1 MIENRLTEFFSMD
14 SSMQGYYRNYC
25 RYLNELMGALD
36 FQVIQAMSE
45 CFLTARENDATI
57 FFAGNG
63 GSAATA
69 SHFAQDLAEVGR
81 KADSKIF
88 KTMSLT
94 DNTSFI
100 TAVGN
105 DYGYEKIFV
114 IQMAEHFKEKD
125 VLVVLSASGNST
137 NVVEAAKYAKE
148 RGGISIGLVGFDGG
162 ELARICDLVIHVES
176 NQGEYG
182 PVEDVH
188 LILDHMI
195 TSHLMIAL
203 SKESK

>member
-1 MIENRLTEFFSMD
+1 MIDNRLTEFFSLD
-14 SSMQGYYRNYC
+14 SRAHEYYKNY
-25 RYLNELMGALD
+25 RHYLNELMGSLD
-36 FQVIQAMSE
+36 FQCVQSISE
-45 CFLTARENDATI
+45 CFLTARENDGTI

-100 TAVGN
+100 TAIGN
-105 DYGYEKIFV
+105 DYGYDKIFV
-114 IQMAEHFKEKD
+114 TQMEEQFKQRD
-125 VLVVLSASGNST
+125 VLVVLSASGNSQ
-137 NVVEAAKYAKE
+137 NVVEAVQYAKK

-162 ELARICDLVIHVES
+162 ELARICDLVVHVES
-176 NQGEYG
+176 NFGEYG
-182 PVEDVH
+182 PVEDIH
-188 LILDHMI
+188 LVLDHMI
-195 TSHLMIAL
+195 TSYLMIAL